1 MSSGIVGLLILLL
14 CIVLFITEW
23 LPSVVTGALGCLLM
37 VLFHVCELS
46 NAFSGFASSII
57 YLLFGAMIV
66 GNAMFETGAAALIGR
81 QVIRLSRDNERLF
94 LFISGLT
101 AGCLSM
107 FLANSYHCCF
117 SAHCRKCMLQF
128 QQYEAEKSDHE
139 YCHLCHD
146 RWFQHPD
153 RLYSPAD
160 RQCTA

>member
-107 FLANSYHCCF
+107 FLAN
-117 SAHCRKCMLQF
+117 
-128 QQYEAEKSDHE
+128 
-139 YCHLCHD
+139 
-146 RWFQHPD
+146 
-153 RLYSPAD
+153 
-160 RQCTA
+160 TATIAAFLPIV

>member
-107 FLANSYHCCF
+107 I
-117 SAHCRKCMLQF
+117 
-128 QQYEAEKSDHE
+128 
-139 YCHLCHD
+139 
-146 RWFQHPD
+146 
-153 RLYSPAD
+153 
-160 RQCTA
+160 